1 MKVLKKVDYINV
13 VYFRKASL
21 VLDAEG
27 TTFVTGLN
35 RNSSKGRKSNGAG
48 KTLLVSGVSHLRHG
62 SPVGTAQS
70 LHRNSLL
77 SSPNSRMEWEIEN
90 HEGNWRFAKY
100 RQGKAIKWDVSL
112 NGEPLLFKTA
122 TQAEQA
128 AAKVFDFNDEE
139 FYSTV
144 YLDSRRPNPV
154 LHGTGTARQAFLS
167 GLFRLEGY
175 ASIKSWFVERLKD
188 ARAKEAAMR
197 ELEDAVRDVSS
208 DAKDA
213 DKAKIRLAKLAGQ
226 VDELEKRAVS
236 LRDDLETRRSFD
248 LFRKLGKSAA
258 KYDKDALKKAE
269 DVLHA
274 WRQYEANED
283 FRKERME
290 RLAVYEKDAAALKRI
305 LKEAGEKNTTA
316 LAAAVAAARTQ
327 REHMESHLKEKDS
340 ETCPLLR
347 PQAVQQ
353 DGAGQARS
361 RAEDVEGQAAVAG
374 YGEDRGRETGPRQ
387 AEGSE
392 KDETAGHVE
401 EKSRKN
407 RQ

>member
-1 MKVLKKVDYINV
+1 MKVLKKIDYIDV

-90 HEGNWRFAKY
+90 PEGNWRFAKY

-175 ASIKSWFVERLKD
+175 AAIKSWFVERLKD

-197 ELEDAVRDVSS
+197 ELEDAVRDVSG
-208 DAKDA
+208 DAKDV
-213 DKAKIRLAKLAGQ
+213 DKAKTRLAKLDGQ
-226 VDELEKRAVS
+226 VDELEKKAVG

-258 KYDKDALKKAE
+258 KYDKDVLKKAE

-283 FRKERME
+283 FRKEQME
-290 RLAVYEKDAAALKRI
+290 RLAVYEKDAAALKRT
-305 LKEAGEKNTTA
+305 LKEAREKNTTA
-316 LAAAVAAARTQ
+316 LAAAVGCGQNAARAYGEPSQGKRQ
-327 REHMESHLKEKDS
+327 RDL
-340 ETCPLLR
+340 PLLR

-353 DGAGQARS
+353 DGTGQAGS

-374 YGEDRGRETGPRQ
+374 QGEDRGREIGPRQ

-392 KDETAGHVE
+392 KDETTGDVE
-401 EKSRKN
+401 ETSRKN